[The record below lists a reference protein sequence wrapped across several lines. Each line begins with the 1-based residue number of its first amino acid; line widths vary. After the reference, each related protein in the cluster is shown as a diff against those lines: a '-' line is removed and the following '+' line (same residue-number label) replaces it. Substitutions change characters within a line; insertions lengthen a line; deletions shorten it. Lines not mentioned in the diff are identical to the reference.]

1 MFARQS
7 GQARLATRTVR
18 AVLALPRVQRHGL
31 NTHEQTLMSLGYPTA
46 DDVANLNSKTWLYW
60 ITDHVQYRVNFDG
73 NDLVAD
79 VENVPDAR
87 SQILIE

>member
-1 MFARQS
+1 M
-7 GQARLATRTVR
+7 TR
-18 AVLALPRVQRHGL
+18 
-31 NTHEQTLMSLGYPTA
+31 EQTLMSLGYPTA
-46 DDVANLNSKTWLYW
+46 DDVANLSSREWLYW

-87 SQILIE
+87 SQILIEQPQR